1 MWVSRSVIRPSRVPG
16 IRRREIIS
24 PFRNNL
30 TVSRMGGEGG
40 GPPAWQEP
48 RHWFKV
54 PLNQSAFRTYAV
66 TSVDSRISWI
76 CKARQLRAS
85 YSLNLRSRP
94 AWLVR
99 RIRYYIRFNPTTRWI
114 LNHERRKGLSHAGS
128 FSFLL
133 SCYVI
138 NWNFMIV
145 NLNCTTGR
153 IFVEVKWLLSQ
164 YILYSVFFLLK
175 MMDVFIKDDFW

>member
-1 MWVSRSVIRPSRVPG
+1 MVYLKHSGNMWVSRSVIRPSRVPG

-54 PLNQSAFRTYAV
+54 PLNQPAFRTYAV

-99 RIRYYIRFNPTTRWI
+99 RIRYYIRFNPP
-114 LNHERRKGLSHAGS
+114 HE
-128 FSFLL
+128 
-133 SCYVI
+133 
-138 NWNFMIV
+138 V
-145 NLNCTTGR
+145 NLESRTTKRTISRG
-153 IFVEVKWLLSQ
+153 IFFVSIIVLCDK
-164 YILYSVFFLLK
+164 LK
-175 MMDVFIKDDFW
+175 FHDCKS